1 VACPTGSG
9 GSGQNAAL
17 TAERVSASL
26 WRISPLA
33 VSDEGCDE
41 SDLVRVGN
49 AAAFAAAGERS
60 RTPPDIIPKPSA
72 QRSACSPL
80 ARAGARVLSGCA
92 RRGWHI
98 VVEYADNGVSGA
110 KGREN
115 FDALLKAATKR
126 KIDVVAAWSVDRLG
140 RSLQHLVSF
149 LTGSNAIE
157 IHHIITNENAATNQ
171 QMLSVATDINTEALF
186 LYSSTLSFIVAKAL
200 CRCFR

>member
-1 VACPTGSG
+1 VVSTTINCPLLLALVKGYIQKGFLKPPAENGGNACVFY
-9 GSGQNAAL
+9 L
-17 TAERVSASL
+17 RVST
-26 WRISPLA
+26 
-33 VSDEGCDE
+33 DEQTVE
-41 SDLVRVGN
+41 N
-49 AAAFAAAGERS
+49 
-60 RTPPDIIPKPSA
+60 
-72 QRSACSPL
+72 QRQAL
-80 ARAGARVLSGCA
+80 IEAIE

>member
-1 VACPTGSG
+1 MKPPVLPAVRSWRSTETDGRLQNLPRAG

-80 ARAGARVLSGCA
+80 ARGALGLLSSRARGCA
-92 RRGWHI
+92 RIERVRAGMTLDVDEFIRRFLIHVLPDGFHRI
-98 VVEYADNGVSGA
+98 RHYGLFANGG
-110 KGREN
+110 
-115 FDALLKAATKR
+115 
-126 KIDVVAAWSVDRLG
+126 
-140 RSLQHLVSF
+140 
-149 LTGSNAIE
+149 
-157 IHHIITNENAATNQ
+157 
-171 QMLSVATDINTEALF
+171 
-186 LYSSTLSFIVAKAL
+186 
-200 CRCFR
+200 